1 MIVALLILTL
11 AAVTAQV
18 PSGPPSTGATTA
30 CTTAA
35 DCNGNGACT
44 SNICVC
50 DFPWSGE
57 QCDDLN
63 LVNFQCSGAE
73 PNVCSC
79 AGNFPVL
86 DGATKQCRDRQESDC
101 TGTALPFFDA
111 TTTPKT
117 CRVWQIGD
125 CSGATPVFVDGTTGC
140 RARVAS
146 DCTIA
151 AGTPVLDDGLCRAWV
166 EEDCC
171 TDQGCGKPVFV
182 DGTQGC
188 RELIGADCAKL
199 PATPFF
205 DSSPKQGNP
214 ICRAYVASDCDSLLP
229 MFVSGTG
236 GCRAR
241 IASDCTGSKPVL
253 DGGECRERK
262 ATDCTEATK
271 PNFDEKTRTCESQV
285 MCALTEEDF
294 THVGD
299 AGDCKTTGLAAGTS
313 CMPKC
318 ETGLA
323 SSGEFKCSTT
333 GIIENTFECMLE
345 LSIGLSGL
353 TPDDFSKDP
362 VIADVFKTT
371 VAQLS
376 GATVSDAD
384 VRNVVASAPGVD
396 STSTAKVTFSI
407 KMSTA
412 NQQMAVKE
420 AVSTAL
426 ADGGFTA
433 KYKENLE
440 TSAVT
445 SIDVEKVSADS
456 VQQENPPTEPEGGD
470 GPDGPDG
477 PNSDTTGDGGDDSG
491 GGTGGGIGI
500 AIGALFVV
508 VGVVGA
514 VWYFKFR
521 KPSDSVNMTKLESPK
536 KDVSNPLNFQSSSD
550 VELEAPTQSEGGP
563 VVTTNSGATFVTD
576 K

>member
-1 MIVALLILTL
+1 MIVSLVILTL

-57 QCDDLN
+57 QCDDLT
-63 LVNFQCSGAE
+63 LINFQCSGAE

-86 DGATKQCRDRQESDC
+86 DGATKQCRDRQEADC
-101 TGTALPFFDA
+101 TETAPFFDA

-117 CRVWQIGD
+117 CRVWKVGD

-140 RARVAS
+140 RARVAG

-151 AGTPVLDDGLCRAWV
+151 AGTPVLDDGLCRAWQV
-166 EEDCC
+166 EDCSGA
-171 TDQGCGKPVFV
+171 TPVFV

-188 RELIGADCAKL
+188 RDTIAADCASL
-199 PATPFF
+199 PAKPFF
-205 DSSPKQGNP
+205 DATTTPAKT
-214 ICRAYVASDCDSLLP
+214 CRAYIAADCTTSAEP
-229 MFVSGTG
+229 MFVSGTE

-271 PNFDEKTRTCESQV
+271 PKFDEKTRTCESQV
-285 MCALTEEDF
+285 MCTLTEEDF

-299 AGDCKTTGLAAGTS
+299 AGDCKTTGLAADTN

-323 SSGEFKCSTT
+323 SSGEFKCSPT

-345 LSIGLSGL
+345 LSIGLSGV

-376 GATVSDAD
+376 GATVSDVD
-384 VRNVVASAPGVD
+384 VRNVVASAPAVD

-420 AVSTAL
+420 AVTTAL
-426 ADGGFTA
+426 DDGGFTA

-445 SIDVEKVSADS
+445 SIEVEKVSADS
-456 VQQENPPTEPEGGD
+456 VQQEEPEGPGPEGD
-470 GPDGPDG
+470 GGPDGPDG
-477 PNSDTTGDGGDDSG
+477 PNSDTTSDGGDDSG

-536 KDVSNPLNFQSSSD
+536 KDASNPLTFQSSSD